1 MGVRAEG
8 RGRGAAVHALSGDRV
23 RLGVS
28 ACLLGERVRYDGG
41 HKRDAFLVDVL
52 GPHVEWVPVCPE
64 VELGL
69 GVPRPTL
76 RLEGRPTAPRLVR
89 EATGEDLTV
98 AMRRYAAAR
107 VRELARLGLD
117 GYVFKRGSPSCGLFD
132 VPVHGTDADST
143 APAAPAHGRGLFAAA
158 LTAALPLLPVEE
170 EGRLA
175 DVRLREQ
182 FMERVLAMA
191 RWRRLARA

>member
-1 MGVRAEG
+1 M
-8 RGRGAAVHALSGDRV
+8 
-23 RLGVS
+23 
-28 ACLLGERVRYDGG
+28 
-41 HKRDAFLVDVL
+41 DVL

-132 VPVHGTDADST
+132 VPVHGTDAART
-143 APAAPAHGRGLFAAA
+143 APGAPAHGRGLFAAA